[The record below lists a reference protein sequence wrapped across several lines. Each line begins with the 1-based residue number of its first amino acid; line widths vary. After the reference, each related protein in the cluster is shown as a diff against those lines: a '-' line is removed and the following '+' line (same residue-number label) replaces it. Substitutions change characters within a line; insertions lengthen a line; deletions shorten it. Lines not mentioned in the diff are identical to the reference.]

1 MNAKEIQLTRFLDG
15 TKQFLIPIYQ
25 RTYRW
30 ERDQCE
36 QLWKDIIKVG
46 SDDKISGHF
55 IGSIVYIEKGQF
67 QVASPPQLLVIDGHQ
82 RLTTIS
88 LLFIALSHRMKE
100 QNIEGEISCKKILNY
115 YLLNSNEEGELR
127 YKLILTRTDKSTL
140 IDLIEGAP
148 VKEPASHRII
158 ENYKFFEDQIKKS
171 PVDIFTIYK
180 GIKKL
185 LMVDI
190 SLDRTQDNPQRIFE
204 SMNSTGMDLT
214 QTDLVRN
221 YVLMGREI
229 NEQAKFYNNYWYPM
243 EQSFGQEE
251 YAELF
256 NRFMRDYLTIK
267 SRDIPTFR
275 GVYEAF
281 KSYTMGV
288 APESFEPLLADITKY
303 ANYYVRISR
312 EKEPDSDLRD
322 MFHDINELR
331 VEVAFPFLLEV
342 YEDYI
347 RGLITREDFRKI
359 LNTVE
364 SYVFRRAICGI
375 PTNALNLIFAN
386 IAGEIDKKNYVES
399 FQVNLLLKDK
409 YKRFPNNEE
418 FKSQFMV
425 KDLYH
430 YPRRN
435 YWLRKLEN
443 FQHKERINVE
453 EYTIEH
459 IMPQDEKLSP
469 EWKAELG
476 ENWKEIHHVYLHTLG
491 NLTLTG
497 YNSEYGKRPFRE
509 KRDMEKG
516 FKDSHLRLN
525 DDLASL
531 EYWNEQE
538 IQKRAQRLA
547 DLAVKVWPYPEIPQ
561 ETFEKIKKSIEQNK
575 EVCIC
580 RGCRENTFVQCPTG
594 ICDVQDCPLDS
605 DDPAITLCKATFC
618 ENRAKELGLKLIK
631 NSRRKITAKR
641 YTLADHPYI
650 KGDMGDLFEK
660 LRKRILNLD
669 ISVTEEILK
678 IYIAYKT
685 NTNFVDVVPLKSRLA
700 LTLNMKFKDVID
712 PKGMCIDVTGKGKWG
727 NGDAEV
733 GLTSADQLDDVMALV
748 KQSFEK
754 HREPE
759 D

>member
-1 MNAKEIQLTRFLDG
+1 MKASETQLTKFLNG
-15 TKQFLIPIYQ
+15 TKQFVIPIYQ

-30 ERDQCE
+30 EEYHCQ
-36 QLWKDIIKVG
+36 QLWKDIIKVAT
-46 SDDKISGHF
+46 DDKIAGHF
-55 IGSIVYIEKGQF
+55 IGSIVYIEKGLY

-88 LLFIALSHRMKE
+88 LLLLAMSRRMKE
-100 QNIEGEISCKKILNY
+100 QNIEGEITSKKILNY
-115 YLLNSNEEGELR
+115 YLLNSDEEGELK

-140 IDLIEGAP
+140 IDLIDG
-148 VKEPASHRII
+148 VTIKEPSSKRII
-158 ENYKFFEDQIKKS
+158 ENYRFFEEQIKKS
-171 PVDIFTIYK
+171 SIDIGTLYK

-190 SLDRTQDNPQRIFE
+190 SLDRSQDNPQRIFE

-229 NEQAKFYNNYWYPM
+229 TEQAKFYNNYWYPM

-256 NRFMRDYLTIK
+256 NRFMRDYLTLK
-267 SRDIPTFR
+267 TRDIPTFG

-281 KSYTMGV
+281 KSYTMGIS
-288 APESFEPLLADITKY
+288 PESFEDLLADITRY
-303 ANYYVRISR
+303 ANYYVWMSR
-312 EKEPDSDLRD
+312 EKEQDPELRD

-342 YEDYI
+342 YEDYKK
-347 RGLITREDFRKI
+347 GLLTRDDFKKI

-364 SYVFRRAICGI
+364 SFVFRRAICGI

-386 IAGEIDKKNYVES
+386 IGKEIDKKNYVES
-399 FQVNLLLKDK
+399 VQVNLFLKDK

-418 FKSQFMV
+418 FKSQFMI
-425 KDLYH
+425 KDLYNF
-430 YPRRN
+430 PRRN

-459 IMPQDEKLSP
+459 VMPQDEKLSP
-469 EWKAELG
+469 EWKTELG
-476 ENWKEIHHVYLHTLG
+476 ENWKEIHKTYLHGLG
-491 NLTLTG
+491 NLTLTR

-509 KRDMEKG
+509 KRDMDKG
-516 FKDSHLRLN
+516 FKDSRLRLN
-525 DDLASL
+525 DDLAKL
-531 EYWNEQE
+531 EHWNEYE
-538 IQKRAQRLA
+538 INNRAQRLA
-547 DLAVKVWPYPEIPQ
+547 ELATQVWSYPQLAPEIVQ
-561 ETFEKIKKSIEQNK
+561 KYQKAEKS
-575 EVCIC
+575 
-580 RGCRENTFVQCPTG
+580 
-594 ICDVQDCPLDS
+594 S
-605 DDPAITLCKATFC
+605 D
-618 ENRAKELGLKLIK
+618 LKI
-631 NSRRKITAKR
+631 
-641 YTLADHPYI
+641 YTLAIHPHVYEGG
-650 KGDMGDLFEK
+650 KNEELFQL

-669 ISVTEEILK
+669 ASVTEEILK

-685 NTNFVDVVPLKSRLA
+685 DTNFVDVVPLKSRLN
-700 LTLNMKFKDVID
+700 LTLNVKFGDIQD
-712 PKGMCIDVTGKGKWG
+712 PKGLCTDVTGNNKWG
-727 NGDAEV
+727 NGDVEV
-733 GLTSADQLDDVMALV
+733 RLTSADQLDDVMVLV

-754 HREPE
+754 HTNY
-759 D
+759 DNQ

>member
-1 MNAKEIQLTRFLDG
+1 MKASETQLTKFLNG
-15 TKQFLIPIYQ
+15 TKQFVIPIYQ

-30 ERDQCE
+30 EEDHCR
-36 QLWKDIIKVG
+36 QLWKDIIKVAT
-46 SDDKISGHF
+46 DDKIAGHF
-55 IGSIVYIEKGQF
+55 IGSIVYIEKGLYQTT
-67 QVASPPQLLVIDGHQ
+67 SPPQLLVIDGHQ

-88 LLFIALSHRMKE
+88 LLLIAMSRRMKE
-100 QNIEGEISCKKILNY
+100 QNYEGEISSRKILNY
-115 YLLNSNEEGELR
+115 YLLNSDEEGELK

-140 IDLIEGAP
+140 IDMIDGTSI
-148 VKEPASHRII
+148 KEPSSKRII
-158 ENYKFFEDQIKKS
+158 ENYRFFEEQIKKS
-171 PVDIFTIYK
+171 PIDIGILYK

-190 SLDRTQDNPQRIFE
+190 SLDRNQDNPQRIFE

-229 NEQAKFYNNYWYPM
+229 PEQAKFYNNYWYPM
-243 EQSFGQEE
+243 EQSFGQED

-256 NRFMRDYLTIK
+256 NRFMRDYLTLK
-267 SRDIPTFR
+267 TRDIPTFR

-288 APESFEPLLADITKY
+288 SPDSFENLLVDITKY
-303 ANYYVRISR
+303 ANYYVWISR
-312 EKEPDSDLRD
+312 EKEQDPDLLD

-342 YEDYI
+342 YDDYKQ
-347 RGLITREDFRKI
+347 GLLLRDDFKQI

-364 SYVFRRAICGI
+364 SFVFRRAICGL

-386 IAGEIDKKNYVES
+386 IGKEIDKKNYVES
-399 FQVNLLLKDK
+399 VQAILLLKDK
-409 YKRFPNNEE
+409 YRRFPNNEE
-418 FKSQFMV
+418 FKSQFMI

-430 YPRRN
+430 FPRRN

-459 IMPQDEKLSP
+459 VMPQDEKLSL
-469 EWKAELG
+469 EWKTELG
-476 ENWKEIHHVYLHTLG
+476 EKWKEIHNMYLHTLG
-491 NLTLTG
+491 NLTLTR

-516 FKDSHLRLN
+516 FKDSRLRLN
-525 DDLASL
+525 DDLATL
-531 EYWNEQE
+531 EHWNEHE
-538 IQKRAQRLA
+538 INNRAQRLA
-547 DLAVKVWPYPEIPQ
+547 ELAAMVWPYPQLPHEILQ
-561 ETFEKIKKSIEQNK
+561 KYQKTEKS
-575 EVCIC
+575 
-580 RGCRENTFVQCPTG
+580 T
-594 ICDVQDCPLDS
+594 D
-605 DDPAITLCKATFC
+605 
-618 ENRAKELGLKLIK
+618 LKI
-631 NSRRKITAKR
+631 
-641 YTLADHPYI
+641 YTLANHPHI
-650 KGDMGDLFEK
+650 FEGGVNENLFQE

-669 ISVTEEILK
+669 ASVTEEILK

-685 NTNFVDVVPLKSRLA
+685 STTFVHVVPLKSRLS
-700 LTLNMKFKDVID
+700 LTLYTKFGDIQD
-712 PKGMCIDVTGKGKWG
+712 PKGLCKDGTGKWKGG
-727 NGDAEV
+727 NADIEFW
-733 GLTSADQLDDVMALV
+733 LTSADQLDDVMALV

-754 HREPE
+754 HS
-759 D
+759 DMSQ

>member
-1 MNAKEIQLTRFLDG
+1 MKASETQLTKFLNG
-15 TKQFLIPIYQ
+15 TKQFVIPIYQ

-30 ERDQCE
+30 EEYHCQ
-36 QLWKDIIKVG
+36 QLWKDIIKVAT
-46 SDDKISGHF
+46 DDKIAGHF
-55 IGSIVYIEKGQF
+55 IGSIVYIEKGLY

-88 LLFIALSHRMKE
+88 LLLLAMSRRMKE
-100 QNIEGEISCKKILNY
+100 QNIEGEITSKKILNY
-115 YLLNSNEEGELR
+115 YLLNSDEEGELK

-140 IDLIEGAP
+140 IDLIDG
-148 VKEPASHRII
+148 VTIKEPSSKRII
-158 ENYKFFEDQIKKS
+158 ENYRFFEEQIKKS
-171 PVDIFTIYK
+171 SIDIGTLYK

-190 SLDRTQDNPQRIFE
+190 SLDRSQDNPQRIFE

-229 NEQAKFYNNYWYPM
+229 AEQAKFYNNYWYPM

-256 NRFMRDYLTIK
+256 NRFMRDYLTLK
-267 SRDIPTFR
+267 TRDIPTFG

-281 KSYTMGV
+281 KSYTMGISS
-288 APESFEPLLADITKY
+288 ESFEDLLADITRY
-303 ANYYVRISR
+303 ANYYVWMSR
-312 EKEPDSDLRD
+312 EKEQDPELRD

-342 YEDYI
+342 YEDYKK
-347 RGLITREDFRKI
+347 GLLTRDDFKKI

-364 SYVFRRAICGI
+364 SFVFRRAICGI

-386 IAGEIDKKNYVES
+386 IGKEIDKKHYVES
-399 FQVNLLLKDK
+399 VQANLFLKDK

-418 FKSQFMV
+418 FKSQFMI
-425 KDLYH
+425 KDLYNF
-430 YPRRN
+430 PRRN

-459 IMPQDEKLSP
+459 ILPQDEKLSP
-469 EWKAELG
+469 EWKTELG
-476 ENWKEIHHVYLHTLG
+476 ENWKELHKTYLHRLG
-491 NLTLTG
+491 NLTLTR

-516 FKDSHLRLN
+516 FKDSRLRLN
-525 DDLASL
+525 DDLAKL
-531 EYWNEQE
+531 EHWNESE
-538 IQKRAQRLA
+538 INNRAQRLA
-547 DLAVKVWPYPEIPQ
+547 ELATLVWPYPQLAPEIVQ
-561 ETFEKIKKSIEQNK
+561 KYQKAEKS
-575 EVCIC
+575 
-580 RGCRENTFVQCPTG
+580 
-594 ICDVQDCPLDS
+594 S
-605 DDPAITLCKATFC
+605 D
-618 ENRAKELGLKLIK
+618 LKI
-631 NSRRKITAKR
+631 
-641 YTLADHPYI
+641 YTLAIHPHVYEGG
-650 KGDMGDLFEK
+650 KNEELFQL

-669 ISVTEEILK
+669 ASVTEEILK

-685 NTNFVDVVPLKSRLA
+685 DTNFVDVVPLKSRLN
-700 LTLNMKFKDVID
+700 LTLNVKFGDIQD
-712 PKGMCIDVTGKGKWG
+712 PKGLCTDVTGNNKWG
-727 NGDAEV
+727 NGDVEV
-733 GLTSADQLDDVMALV
+733 RLTSADQLDDVMALV

-754 HREPE
+754 HTNY
-759 D
+759 DNQ